1 MAGFEGDGEEG
12 YFFFVVYEVGGE
24 HDIGEVVVFGE
35 AVDVFVY
42 QVCAHQAEGGV
53 GIRDFYSEDQAE
65 EKADCVFYEFSGF
78 SVTADFAVS
87 DDGIVGV
94 SFFPEGFKFVG
105 VGLTVGVGLEDIVSL
120 VFNGVAVTVENCG
133 TVAAVWLGQ
142 RDQERAGLCQFADQL
157 ICMIFASIVNDNQTG
172 LSFFVVGL
180 YDGIPFTHCTFYVFC
195 LVVCGNYDK

>member
-12 YFFFVVYEVGGE
+12 CFFFVVYEVGGE
-24 HDIGEVVVFGE
+24 HDVGEVVVFGE
-35 AVDVFVY
+35 AMDVFVY
-42 QVCAHQAEGGV
+42 QVCAHQAEGGI
-53 GIRDFYSEDQAE
+53 GIRDFYSEDQAK

-142 RDQERAGLCQFADQL
+142 RDQERAGLCQFAGQL

-172 LSFFVVGL
+172 LSLFVVGL
-180 YDGIPFTHCTFYVFC
+180 YDGIPFTDCAFYVFC

>member
-24 HDIGEVVVFGE
+24 HDVGEVVVFGE

-42 QVCAHQAEGGV
+42 QVCVHQAEGGV

-65 EKADCVFYEFSGF
+65 ENADCVFYEFSGF
-78 SVTADFAVS
+78 SVASDFAVP

-105 VGLTVGVGLEDIVSL
+105 VGLAVGVGLEDIVSL
-120 VFNGVAVTVENCG
+120 VFNGVAVTVENGG
-133 TVAAVWLGQ
+133 TVATVWFGQ

-172 LSFFVVGL
+172 LSLFVVRL
-180 YDGIPFTHCTFYVFC
+180 YDGIPFTDCAFYVFC

>member
-1 MAGFEGDGEEG
+1 MGYGSGLAGFEGDGEEG

-24 HDIGEVVVFGE
+24 HDVGEVVVFGE

-42 QVCAHQAEGGV
+42 QVCVHQAEGGV
-53 GIRDFYSEDQAE
+53 GIRDFYSEDQAK

-105 VGLTVGVGLEDIVSL
+105 VGLTVGIGLEDIVSS
-120 VFNGVAVTVENCG
+120 VFNGVAVTVENGG

-142 RDQERAGLCQFADQL
+142 GD
-157 ICMIFASIVNDNQTG
+157 
-172 LSFFVVGL
+172 
-180 YDGIPFTHCTFYVFC
+180 
-195 LVVCGNYDK
+195 

>member
-142 RDQERAGLCQFADQL
+142 RDQERAGLCQFAGQL

-172 LSFFVVGL
+172 LSLFVVGL
-180 YDGIPFTHCTFYVFC
+180 YDGIPFTDCAFYVFC

>member
-42 QVCAHQAEGGV
+42 QVCAHQAEGGI
-53 GIRDFYSEDQAE
+53 GIRDFYSEDQAK

-142 RDQERAGLCQFADQL
+142 RDQERAGLCQFAGQL

-172 LSFFVVGL
+172 LSLFVVGL
-180 YDGIPFTHCTFYVFC
+180 YDGIPFTDCAFYVFC

>member
-105 VGLTVGVGLEDIVSL
+105 VGLAVGVGLEDIVSL

-142 RDQERAGLCQFADQL
+142 RDQERAGLCQFAGQL

-172 LSFFVVGL
+172 LSLFVVGL

>member
-12 YFFFVVYEVGGE
+12 CFFFVVYEVGGE
-24 HDIGEVVVFGE
+24 HDVGEVVVFGK
-35 AVDVFVY
+35 AVDVFFY

-105 VGLTVGVGLEDIVSL
+105 VGLAVGVGLEDIVSL

-172 LSFFVVGL
+172 LSLFVVGL
-180 YDGIPFTHCTFYVFC
+180 YDGIPFTDCTFYVFC

>member
-12 YFFFVVYEVGGE
+12 CFFFVVYEVGGE
-24 HDIGEVVVFGE
+24 HDVGEVVVFGK
-35 AVDVFVY
+35 AVDVFFY

-53 GIRDFYSEDQAE
+53 GIWDFYSEDQAE

-105 VGLTVGVGLEDIVSL
+105 VGLAVGIGLEDIVSS
-120 VFNGVAVTVENCG
+120 VFNGRSGNRRERWNRG
-133 TVAAVWLGQ
+133 RRWLGQ
-142 RDQERAGLCQFADQL
+142 GD
-157 ICMIFASIVNDNQTG
+157 
-172 LSFFVVGL
+172 
-180 YDGIPFTHCTFYVFC
+180 
-195 LVVCGNYDK
+195 

>member
-12 YFFFVVYEVGGE
+12 RFFFVVYEVGGE
-24 HDIGEVVVFGE
+24 HDVGEVVVFGE

-105 VGLTVGVGLEDIVSL
+105 VGLAVGVGLEDIVSL

-142 RDQERAGLCQFADQL
+142 RDQERAGLCQFA
-157 ICMIFASIVNDNQTG
+157 N
-172 LSFFVVGL
+172 
-180 YDGIPFTHCTFYVFC
+180 
-195 LVVCGNYDK
+195 